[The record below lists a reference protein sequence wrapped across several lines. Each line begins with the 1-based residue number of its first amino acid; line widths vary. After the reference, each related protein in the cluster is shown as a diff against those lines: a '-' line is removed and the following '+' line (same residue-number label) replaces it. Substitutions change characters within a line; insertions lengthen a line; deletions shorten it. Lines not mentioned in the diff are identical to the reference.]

1 MIKGAKGILFYL
13 LCLFFCLSPTDSQ
26 EIEIPQGDYAKWK
39 LLGDGQGKGEFKDR
53 KLPRFFFKVTG
64 NYVPQGTIV
73 ESKDDFHFSPMEK
86 ILGEAGFQENLRIQ
100 TNGFRNPAGNSG
112 SSLDI
117 QFIRHLPIFSIGF
130 AVTDLDVDDVIIRA
144 SFKGRQI
151 PKEVINGWFRGV
163 FDSSD
168 GNTHLPS
175 WDKMNNAVVA
185 ERDSDGLLSEE
196 KFQPPGSE
204 SPSAWFIPDVQFDKL
219 SFEYRNRLSGPSSYH
234 VYLAKV
240 VKLPKELLA
249 KKPEGSDSIPK
260 QANSFLYFIYAVIA
274 TAVLLLFTVLVYLPI
289 KRSQSKQSRDRPL
302 IVGKNKSKNK
312 YGGWS

>member
-1 MIKGAKGILFYL
+1 MLFR
-13 LCLFFCLSPTDSQ
+13 S
-26 EIEIPQGDYAKWK
+26 
-39 LLGDGQGKGEFKDR
+39 
-53 KLPRFFFKVTG
+53 
-64 NYVPQGTIV
+64 
-73 ESKDDFHFSPMEK
+73 
-86 ILGEAGFQENLRIQ
+86 
-100 TNGFRNPAGNSG
+100 
-112 SSLDI
+112 
-117 QFIRHLPIFSIGF
+117 
-130 AVTDLDVDDVIIRA
+130 VIIRA

-204 SPSAWFIPDVQFDKL
+204 SPSAWFIPDVQFDTL
-219 SFEYRNRLSGPSSYH
+219 SFEYRNRLAGPSSYH

-289 KRSQSKQSRDRPL
+289 KRSQSKQSRDRAL

>member
-1 MIKGAKGILFYL
+1 M
-13 LCLFFCLSPTDSQ
+13 
-26 EIEIPQGDYAKWK
+26 
-39 LLGDGQGKGEFKDR
+39 
-53 KLPRFFFKVTG
+53 
-64 NYVPQGTIV
+64 PQGTVV

-144 SFKGRQI
+144 SFKGKQI

-204 SPSAWFIPDVQFDKL
+204 SPSAIG
-219 SFEYRNRLSGPSSYH
+219 N
-234 VYLAKV
+234 VY
-240 VKLPKELLA
+240 
-249 KKPEGSDSIPK
+249 
-260 QANSFLYFIYAVIA
+260 
-274 TAVLLLFTVLVYLPI
+274 
-289 KRSQSKQSRDRPL
+289 
-302 IVGKNKSKNK
+302 
-312 YGGWS
+312 